1 MGFVLRQ
8 AISQLGTYINGTVD
22 RVACPVDNGL
32 VGDQAS
38 RAMNGANV
46 AINLVVVV
54 LLGEFLMNF
63 GGFLDIFSVSNL
75 SFSTNLD
82 LYSHAIFY
90 DYTSFSTLFTKY
102 ISENHK

>member
-1 MGFVLRQ
+1 M
-8 AISQLGTYINGTVD
+8 
-22 RVACPVDNGL
+22 ACPVDNGL
-32 VGDQAS
+32 VGDNAS

-54 LLGEFLMNF
+54 LLGEFFDEFF

-90 DYTSFSTLFTKY
+90 DYTSFSTLFTRY
-102 ISENHK
+102 INENYI